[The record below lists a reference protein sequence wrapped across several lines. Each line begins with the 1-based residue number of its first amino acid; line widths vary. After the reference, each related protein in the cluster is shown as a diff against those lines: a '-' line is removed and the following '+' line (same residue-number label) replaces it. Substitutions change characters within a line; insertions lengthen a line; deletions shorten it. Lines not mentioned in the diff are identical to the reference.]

1 MNDRQGGLPEIAIIE
16 RRALADSIY
25 SKIWILIPLD
35 SFMIETI
42 LIDSKGLLVRGNS
55 GSIFTYKYTTFIT

>member
-25 SKIWILIPLD
+25 SEIWISISLE
-35 SFMIETI
+35 SFMIITF
-42 LIDSKGLLVRGNS
+42 LINS
-55 GSIFTYKYTTFIT
+55 GGY